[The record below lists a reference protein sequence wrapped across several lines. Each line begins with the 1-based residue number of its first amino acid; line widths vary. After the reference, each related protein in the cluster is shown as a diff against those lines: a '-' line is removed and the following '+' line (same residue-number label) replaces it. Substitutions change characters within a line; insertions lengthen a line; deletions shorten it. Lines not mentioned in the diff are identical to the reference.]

1 MAANPGSWSQRAFK
15 IYQNTFK
22 IVRLMRKRIKP
33 TSTTGGIHTMN
44 KLLLISTLALS
55 ATLAHAKPAP
65 KGVVPSS
72 AIPEKREFPLNSEI
86 NPCEDFHQYVCSNVE
101 ASFKLRDDR
110 SRHLFAFSDSGERLL
125 EVKKKFMRE
134 LPLQK
139 NLEPRSKQIR
149 DFYLSC
155 MNAPERAASEK
166 SEVVRFTKEIDNIKD
181 AKELLRY
188 SHVNMPS
195 GFGNFMG
202 LWSSPNLDDPKKM
215 DAALFANFML
225 LPDHKYYEQPELMK
239 EYEKL
244 LTLFF
249 RNIYPQIKKSQALA
263 KAQNVIAIEKEF
275 IKTYPVTAVR
285 RQRWGE
291 KRVSTQAD
299 LLKKY
304 PNLQLELVFEKIPA
318 GLLINTPIPEALEFV
333 NAELERRPLEAWKD
347 IYLVKA
353 LSDRMDDA
361 FQKFFKAGFDFEK
374 KFFGGPDKRP
384 DRQERCTSVVTD
396 YFMKELDATLVDKVF
411 PNFDEAKINEVASRI
426 RQSILDG
433 LNANT
438 WLSKD
443 GKAEAIAK
451 IKKARLQLVKPH
463 TDKEWDFVPLRKYSK
478 NDYLRNLHT
487 YKEASWEKTMQ
498 EVREPANQDS
508 WGMGPLTVNA
518 YYSSNENKFVL
529 PIGILQFPFYDKD
542 GSVIENLGAVGAVM
556 GHELGHSIDDNG
568 SKYDSEGRLRQ
579 WMTTKDVMEFN
590 LRGQK
595 MIDQFVRADHDGKLT
610 LGENVADLVG
620 LTFAYNAAFPK
631 GEGNSKDK
639 KAFFVAYG
647 RLWCSVIRPDYEKLL
662 RKTDPHSSG
671 TARINEQVKHQPGFV
686 EAFQCKE
693 GDKMTLSPNERV
705 KIW

>member
-1 MAANPGSWSQRAFK
+1 M
-15 IYQNTFK
+15 
-22 IVRLMRKRIKP
+22 L
-33 TSTTGGIHTMN
+33 
-44 KLLLISTLALS
+44 KLLLTSSLALITS
-55 ATLAHAKPAP
+55 FSNAKTLTKEAA
-65 KGVVPSS
+65 PSS
-72 AIPEKREFPLNSEI
+72 AIPEKREFPLNTEV
-86 NPCEDFHQYVCSNVE
+86 NPCEDFHKYVCSKAE

-110 SRHLFAFSDSGERLL
+110 SRHLFAFSDSSERLL
-125 EVKKKFMRE
+125 EIKKKFMRE

-139 NLEPRSKQIR
+139 NLEPRSEQIR

-155 MNAPERAASEK
+155 MNAPEKAGSEK
-166 SEVVRFTKEIDNIKD
+166 SEVVRFTKEIDKIKD
-181 AKELLRY
+181 SKEIIQY
-188 SHVNMPS
+188 SNSHISN
-195 GFGNFMG
+195 GFGTFVN

-215 DAALFANFML
+215 DGIIFSNFMS

-249 RNIYPQIKKSQALA
+249 QNIYPQLKKSQALS
-263 KAQNVIAIEKEF
+263 KAQNVIALEKEF
-275 IKTYPVTAVR
+275 IKTYPVAAVR

-291 KRVSTQAD
+291 KRVSTQAE

-304 PNLQLELVFEKIPA
+304 PQLQLETIFEKLPND
-318 GLLINTPIPEALEFV
+318 LLINTPIPESLEFL
-333 NAELERRPLEAWKD
+333 NAEINKRPVDVWKD
-347 IYLVKA
+347 VYLVKA

-361 FQKFFKAGFDFEK
+361 YQKFFKAGFNFEK

-384 DRQERCTSVVTD
+384 DRQERCTSVITD

-411 PNFDEAKINEVASRI
+411 PNFDETKINEVAARI

-433 LNANT
+433 LDKST
-438 WLSKD
+438 WLSKE
-443 GKAEAIAK
+443 GKAEAIEK

-478 NDYLRNLHT
+478 NDYLQNLHT
-487 YKEASWEKTMQ
+487 YKEASWDKTMQ

-508 WGMGPLTVNA
+508 WAMGPLTVNA

-529 PIGILQFPFYDKD
+529 PMGILQYPFYDKE

-568 SKYDSEGRLRQ
+568 SKYDSDGRLKQ
-579 WMTTKDVMEFN
+579 WMSTKDVMEFN

-595 MIDQFVRADHDGKLT
+595 MIEQFNRAEHDGKLT

-631 GEGNSKDK
+631 NEGSSKDK
-639 KAFFVAYG
+639 KDFFVAYG
-647 RLWCSVIRPDYEKLL
+647 RLWCNVVRPDYEKLL
-662 RKTDPHSSG
+662 RKTDPHASG

-693 GDKMTLSPNERV
+693 GEKMTLPTNERV